1 MNKLKID
8 DIQKLNNYMEF
19 LYHDASPNSKKVFK
33 SKLKKEILFDNNIIK
48 ENNNSSYQSYQMYN
62 IYNRVTPDYEKL
74 LNQYKLKDIPIPEY
88 VFNPK
93 HNYIHRFI
101 SLTTNSKYNSN
112 DDDEEIEGESELN
125 RYLKERTYKV
135 IKSILNKKDS
145 SYIRNVLHF
154 DKIKTLERISPR
166 WMKN

>member
-48 ENNNSSYQSYQMYN
+48 ENNNASYQSYQMYN

-74 LNQYKLKDIPIPEY
+74 LNQYKLKDIPIPDY
-88 VFNPK
+88 VFNPE
-93 HNYIHRFI
+93 HNYLHSFI

-125 RYLKERTYKV
+125 RYLKERRYKV

>member
-93 HNYIHRFI
+93 HNYIHSFI
-101 SLTTNSKYNSN
+101 SLTNNSKYNSN
-112 DDDEEIEGESELN
+112 DDDEEIEEESELN
-125 RYLKERTYKV
+125 RYLKERRYKV